1 MRDTDLDRRL
11 RLMGV
16 PVSYV
21 AGWQTRGSSI
31 FNPRGGGNHHTAG
44 GRSGDAPS
52 LNTVINGRPGLPGPL
67 CNVLQSRS
75 DVAILVAAGR
85 ANHGGQGGWKGVS
98 GNSYFYGLEIEHVG
112 TPAEPFGPHRFD
124 TAARIQAAF
133 ALGRYD
139 ASWIWQHRQYATPK
153 GRKIDF
159 AASLINDGVFLSRI
173 QHYIDHPPGLAP
185 VIVLPAKLPK
195 LTRTLKVGMKD
206 GKTNP
211 IIFHFE
217 NLLLWNAVKRGEP
230 NRGPGKIDGKFTG
243 EGGTAEALVYFR
255 RWFYDME
262 TLAGRTKAQR
272 TFKTKEFPGVK
283 QGDFSNVTAGLITLA
298 ALEWAAAI

>member
-16 PVSYV
+16 AVQYV
-21 AGWQTRGSSI
+21 DGWKTRGVASLD
-31 FNPRGGGNHHTAG
+31 PKGGGNHHTAG
-44 GRSGDAPS
+44 GRSGAAPS
-52 LNTVINGRPGLPGPL
+52 LGTCINGRPGLPGPL
-67 CNVLQSRS
+67 ANVMQDRL
-75 DVAILVAAGR
+75 DIAHLIAAGR
-85 ANHGGQGGWKGVS
+85 ANHGGVGVWKGVS
-98 GNSYFYGLEIEHVG
+98 GNSHFYGLEIEHVG

-185 VIVLPAKLPK
+185 VIVKPAALPK

-206 GKTNP
+206 SPTNP

-243 EGGTAEALVYFR
+243 ENGTAEALVYFR

-262 TLAGRTKAQR
+262 TFAGRTKAQR

-283 QGDFSNVTAGLITLA
+283 QGDFSQVAAGPITLA
-298 ALEWAAAI
+298 AAEWAAAA